1 VTPAPRHRAPA
12 VRRLALLAG
21 LVAALAAGAPAAAA
35 ETTPRETTPRARQ
48 LFDEAV
54 QAREQMEKSKGI
66 DWAQLESRWRAAA
79 DAGGPAEAHYNLGV
93 ALERQGKLGE
103 ARAAYQ
109 RALAEKPLRQAKVNL
124 AVLLEREGDRRGA
137 SEAYAAVVRD
147 HPEDGVARARL
158 GALYRESGQ
167 LDEAWRLS
175 REALL
180 REPGNPTAYR
190 TMIRVALQRGD
201 ADLARLVA
209 LRAQKVAPDDAEV
222 AYLAGLVADQQGD
235 AAAGAAQWKRA
246 LELQPGFPPARAALL
261 EAAVKRERWSEAAEQ
276 ATALLAEAPDDAA
289 ARLVLGVAQHHQGL
303 ADEALRSY
311 AEAERRAGGRL
322 PEVHA
327 ARGILL
333 MRAKGDCP
341 GAIEAFDA
349 YQRAL
354 GPVLPQGSP
363 VPRLMRECQEQ
374 LEQVRLAS
382 EAARKQAADAERK
395 AADKAA
401 APPSPPVPA
410 PAVGKA
416 KPGAAPTPAPSGAR
430 GVTPRP

>member
-1 VTPAPRHRAPA
+1 MTRAHPRCALA
-12 VRRLALLAG
+12 VLRLA
-21 LVAALAAGAPAAAA
+21 VAACLSLAPAARAA
-35 ETTPRETTPRARQ
+35 EPARAAR

-54 QAREQMEKSKGI
+54 QAREQMKVV
-66 DWAQLESRWRAAA
+66 DWAQLEARWRAVV
-79 DAGGPAEAHYNLGV
+79 DAGGPAEARYNLGV
-93 ALERQGKLGE
+93 ALEHQGKLAA

-109 RALAEKPLRQAKVNL
+109 QALAEKPLRQAAVNL

-137 SEAYAAVVRD
+137 SEAYAAVVREY
-147 HPEDGVARARL
+147 PEDGVARARL

-180 REPGNPTAYR
+180 REPGNSLAYR
-190 TMIRVALQRGD
+190 TMIRLALQRGD
-201 ADLARLVA
+201 GDLARLVA

-235 AAAGAAQWKRA
+235 PAAGAVQWKRA
-246 LELQPGFPPARAALL
+246 LTLQPGYRPARAALL

-276 ATALLAEAPDDAA
+276 AAALLAESPDDAA
-289 ARLVLGVAQHHQGL
+289 ARLVLGVAQHHQGQP
-303 ADEALRSY
+303 DEALRTY
-311 AEAERRAGGRL
+311 AEAERQGEGKL

-333 MRAKGDCP
+333 MRSKNDCP
-341 GAIEAFDA
+341 GALQAFDA

-374 LEQVRLAS
+374 VEQARQAT
-382 EAARKQAADAERK
+382 EAARKLLAEAERK
-395 AADKAA
+395 AAG
-401 APPSPPVPA
+401 PPTPA
-410 PAVGKA
+410 PAAPAPAAGKV
-416 KPGAAPTPAPSGAR
+416 KQGAAPTPAQTGGS